1 MKVLLFSHESDIDGM
16 GSVVLSKLAF
26 SDFDYVLASTPKG
39 LELKFRDYIN
49 DKVLYNYDN
58 IYITDLSLENP
69 SLDMVANDDVLK
81 NKVKVFDH
89 HDGAIK
95 NGLNKYDFTFI
106 EEVDKNGIK
115 RCGTEI
121 FYKYLL
127 DNNYLKRTESLDK
140 FVEFTRLEDTW
151 EWKKNN
157 KPEAHDL
164 SILFSNIGI
173 INYIE
178 SMYSKLKDNNFFFS
192 KEEKELLDKIKEENI
207 NNIKKYISE
216 AEFFIDEN
224 NNLFGIT
231 IAPYEFR
238 NDLPEYIRDH
248 NDKNVKYFITVAFD
262 KEKYGQK
269 SYRSIDKSIDVNEIA
284 MKHNGA
290 GNPFAAGV
298 SITEEQNKKMKTM
311 PKKLAL
317 EYISKCSYENI

>member
-106 EEVDKNGIK
+106 EEIDKNGIK

-178 SMYSKLKDNNFFFS
+178 SMYSKLKDNNFSFS
-192 KEEKELLDKIKEENI
+192 KEEKELLDRIKEENI

-216 AEFFIDEN
+216 AEFFMDEN

-290 GNPFAAGV
+290 GHPYAAGV

-317 EYISKCSYENI
+317 EYIS

>member
-106 EEVDKNGIK
+106 EEIDKNGIK

-121 FYKYLL
+121 FYKYLI
-127 DNNYLKRTESLDK
+127 DNNYLKKTESLDK
-140 FVEFTRLEDTW
+140 FVELTRLEDTW

-178 SMYSKLKDNNFFFS
+178 SMYSKLKDNNFSFS
-192 KEEKELLDKIKEENI
+192 KEEKELLDRIKEENI

-290 GNPFAAGV
+290 GHPYAAGV

>member
-69 SLDMVANDDVLK
+69 SLEMVANDDILK
-81 NKVKVFDH
+81 NRVKVFDH

-106 EEVDKNGIK
+106 EEIDKNGVK

-157 KPEAHDL
+157 TPEAHDL

-178 SMYSKLKDNNFFFS
+178 SMYSKLKDNNFYSFS
-192 KEEKELLDKIKEENI
+192 
-207 NNIKKYISE
+207 
-216 AEFFIDEN
+216 
-224 NNLFGIT
+224 
-231 IAPYEFR
+231 P
-238 NDLPEYIRDH
+238 
-248 NDKNVKYFITVAFD
+248 
-262 KEKYGQK
+262 
-269 SYRSIDKSIDVNEIA
+269 
-284 MKHNGA
+284 
-290 GNPFAAGV
+290 
-298 SITEEQNKKMKTM
+298 
-311 PKKLAL
+311 
-317 EYISKCSYENI
+317 